1 MSFSPLD
8 CFFRPRNVALVGATE
23 KSGAVGRSILD
34 NLTETSFGGPVYPVN
49 PKYETV
55 RSLRCYPAVSAIGSG
70 VDLAVIATPA
80 QTVPGV
86 IADCA
91 SAGVKAAVI
100 ISAGFRET
108 GVAGKALE

>member
-1 MSFSPLD
+1 M
-8 CFFRPRNVALVGATE
+8 
-23 KSGAVGRSILD
+23 
-34 NLTETSFGGPVYPVN
+34 
-49 PKYETV
+49 
-55 RSLRCYPAVSAIGSG
+55 RSLRCYPAVSAIRTG

-91 SAGVKAAVI
+91 SAGVGAAVI

-108 GVAGKALE
+108 GAAGRALEEQILREARRGRMRILGPNCLGLMVPHH